1 MSAPDL
7 PSIQLACRSPPWQWQ
22 SLRLC
27 HEYGRR
33 SSPPERGSDGS
44 ARASLALGS
53 GEPAAGRLC
62 PSCETRIGGA
72 RPIEPPPAKRSVIRR
87 NLVQPGSNVVCRRS
101 SIARA
106 IISRA
111 IAQHEFRLYAECHQ
125 EYFQIRKIILFDFSR
140 LAPVATFERE
150 HQPFIRAARIWW
162 ALKINTG
169 S

>member
-7 PSIQLACRSPPWQWQ
+7 PSIQPACRFPPWQWQ
-22 SLRLC
+22 SLRPC
-27 HEYGRR
+27 HQHDRR
-33 SSPPERGSDGS
+33 SSAPEKERWRR
-44 ARASLALGS
+44 RAFLALSS

-72 RPIEPPPAKRSVIRR
+72 RPIELPPAKRPVIRR
-87 NLVQPGSNVVCRRS
+87 NLVQPGINVVCRRS

-150 HQPFIRAARIWW
+150 HQPFIRAARIWR